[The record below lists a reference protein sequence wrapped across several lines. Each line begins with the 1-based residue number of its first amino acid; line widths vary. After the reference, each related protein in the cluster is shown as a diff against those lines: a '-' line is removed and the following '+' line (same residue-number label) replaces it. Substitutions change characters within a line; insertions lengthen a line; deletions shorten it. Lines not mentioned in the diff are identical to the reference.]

1 MADNLAGTDQTECFS
16 FHDNAQPMKNKV
28 VLITQ
33 ADFWNRSYG
42 LAARVFELVRFL
54 APRFDLSIAL
64 LGNLTEKDL
73 QRVRE
78 MCLDFNLYLLGES
91 VPVQLSPQAQRL
103 LENFRRYFNESSP
116 PATYIVVKTENSFM
130 LEGIPAN
137 GRKMLDTNDLISART
152 KSMQQHNAPA
162 HFPLTEGE
170 ELEIFRRYDS
180 VVCIQPVEYAWVCAR
195 LGAEKTILAQHPI
208 AAKRTILRKTVASIG
223 IVASRW
229 HANVDG
235 LNWFIERVWP
245 HFQGRNLTLDVY
257 GMVCQELSRREIPG
271 MQMHG
276 FMEYIDACYAHIDI
290 AINPVR
296 YGAGLKIKSVEAMA
310 WGLPLVAS
318 VQGASGLEELAGQAF
333 LLARDEREF
342 IAAIESMLQNIE
354 LRRSIGRA
362 ACAYVAE
369 HLSAERCFG
378 ELAKHIVA

>member
-1 MADNLAGTDQTECFS
+1 M
-16 FHDNAQPMKNKV
+16 
-28 VLITQ
+28 
-33 ADFWNRSYG
+33 
-42 LAARVFELVRFL
+42 
-54 APRFDLSIAL
+54 SIAL
-64 LGNLTEKDL
+64 LGNLTENDL
-73 QRVRE
+73 RMMRE
-78 MCLDFNLYLLGES
+78 MRLDFNLYVLGES
-91 VPVQLSPQAQRL
+91 VPVQLSQQAQAQRL
-103 LENFRRYFNESSP
+103 LENFRHYFNESSP
-116 PATYIVVKTENSFM
+116 PATYIIVKTEYSFM
-130 LEGIPAN
+130 LEGVPAN
-137 GRKMLDTNDLISART
+137 GKKMLDTNDLISART
-152 KSMQQHNAPA
+152 KSMQQHNAPV
-162 HFPLTEGE
+162 HFPLTEAE

-245 HFQGRNLTLDVY
+245 HFQWRNLTLDVY
-257 GMVCQELSRREIPG
+257 GMICQELPKREIPG

-342 IAAIESMLQNIE
+342 IAAIESLLQNIE
-354 LRRSIGRA
+354 LRRSMGRA

-378 ELAKHIVA
+378 DLAKHIVA